1 MRRSS
6 EAGRVQRSVT
16 SLILNIFSVRGPTEV
31 SHGVMRTHTI
41 PMRHLVPG
49 RRLGSEKGFGDKYV
63 DTYFPSV
70 IATAQMY
77 VVVSMGSD
85 PRTENAPCLPV
96 PDAAP

>member
-1 MRRSS
+1 
-6 EAGRVQRSVT
+6 VQRSVT
-16 SLILNIFSVRGPTEV
+16 SLILNILSVRSPSEI
-31 SHGVMRTHTI
+31 SHGVIRAHTI

-63 DTYFPSV
+63 DAYFPSV
-70 IATAQMY
+70 IGTAKMY
-77 VVVSMGSD
+77 IVVPMGSD